1 MIGHQYLQRVTL
13 LISSQHPTEV
23 WMDKRTTFDFIYQ
36 GVCEFV
42 RRSQCLRSTQTLT
55 ILAPTTVTAASK
67 ANPCSITS
75 ASHGLLTGDHVMLKD
90 LGGMTELNDR
100 RFIITKTSA
109 NAYTLDGIDS
119 STFTTYTSGGT
130 SYPLSYTLNHD
141 FMGLYQL
148 EYDTGKPYLIFNNG
162 TSPSIALQQDYDELL
177 QDELIIVQDDPLH
190 FAITPAPSP
199 IVVTSTATSA
209 GAQTGGE
216 STLTDTAGA
225 FLTTNVAVKP
235 GDEVLNKTRGWQG
248 FVLAV
253 TDASNLKTS
262 VFDSSQPIS
271 SYASWISGDAYMIM
285 PRRRYQLVLDAPLST
300 AGWSISLPYLQQPV
314 PVYSDYGFYSLPM
327 SGDEAAINYA
337 AWMYSSRDTDM
348 NRGNLFY
355 RNWERLVTDAVS
367 YFNRTVKKEI
377 KKTKFYI

>member
-55 ILAPTTVTAASK
+55 ILAPTTVTGASK

-90 LGGMTELNDR
+90 IGGMTELNDR
-100 RFIITKTSA
+100 RFIVTKTSA

-119 STFTTYTSGGT
+119 TSFTTYSSGGT

-141 FMGLYQL
+141 FMGLYQMD
-148 EYDTGKPYLIFNNG
+148 EDKGTPFLIFNDG
-162 TSPSIALQQDYDELL
+162 VSPTYILQQDYDALL
-177 QDELIIVQDDPLH
+177 SDEITDVSDYPNR
-190 FAITPAPSP
+190 FAVIPAPSP
-199 IVVTSTATSA
+199 SIITSTATSS
-209 GAQTGGE
+209 GVQTGGE
-216 STLTDTAGA
+216 STLTDTAGV
-225 FLTTNVAVKP
+225 FLTTNAAVKP
-235 GDEVLNKTRGWQG
+235 GDEILNKTRGWQG
-248 FVLAV
+248 FALAV

-262 VFDSSQPIS
+262 MFDSSQPIS
-271 SYASWISGDAYMIM
+271 SYASWTSGDAYMIM
-285 PRRRYQLVLDAPLST
+285 PRRRYQLVVDGPLSN
-300 AGWSISLPYLQQPV
+300 AGWSITLPYLQQPI
-314 PVYSDYGFYSLPM
+314 PVYSEYGFYSLPM
-327 SGDEAAINYA
+327 SGDEAVINYA
-337 AWMYSSRDTDM
+337 AWKYSSRDTDM

-355 RNWERLVTDAVS
+355 RDWERLATDAIS
-367 YFNRTVKKEI
+367 YFNRTIKKEI